1 MPNDRDK
8 LLKIMDSLEA
18 DYRSGRIS
26 PEKYSYFRSKYEDK
40 LNAIDAREATRRI
53 RSMQGKS
60 NPKTTQKKKS
70 KKPTKTKKE
79 KEEDLVQKYIVNPK
93 KGDARYNKKGKKSM
107 SSGTFKLVLLLVLV
121 VGFTLGVGY
130 GVFNFDFNNFSDTTA
145 VAIVQDSA
153 FPEVVE
159 NVSNT
164 TTTSYSNETT
174 TSYSNSSYEPVET
187 TTDYSSSS
195 GDYSGGGSDSGS
207 GSGSSSGDD
216 SGSSGDSGQGGDD
229 FGGNE

>member
-1 MPNDRDK
+1 M
-8 LLKIMDSLEA
+8 
-18 DYRSGRIS
+18 
-26 PEKYSYFRSKYEDK
+26 
-40 LNAIDAREATRRI
+40 
-53 RSMQGKS
+53 
-60 NPKTTQKKKS
+60 
-70 KKPTKTKKE
+70 
-79 KEEDLVQKYIVNPK
+79 
-93 KGDARYNKKGKKSM
+93 
-107 SSGTFKLVLLLVLV
+107 V

-164 TTTSYSNETT
+164 TTTSYCNETT

-207 GSGSSSGDD
+207 GSGSGSGDD
-216 SGSSGDSGQGGDD
+216 SVGDSGQGGDD